1 MPMYK
6 IELVQVRKMTVYCS
20 ADDEEGAEDWLE
32 ENKDEIFEHLNL
44 QDFQNPHS
52 NDVYC
57 YTAWGVTEDNSAS
70 ALYDLLH
77 GEEVQNDNQMEA
89 VYKVLKQETK
99 KDSDNG
105 TTN

>member
-1 MPMYK
+1 MYK

-20 ADDEEGAEDWLE
+20 ADDEAGAEEWLE
-32 ENKDEIFEHLNL
+32 ENRDDIFEQLNM
-44 QDFQNPHS
+44 QDLCNPYCH
-52 NDVYC
+52 NVYC
-57 YTAWGVTEDNSAS
+57 YTVWGITEDNSAYE
-70 ALYDLLH
+70 LYDLLH
-77 GEEVQNDNQMEA
+77 GEDVQNDNQIET